1 MSLNTALKSIGK
13 FILNV
18 LTTPSD
24 GIYPIKRLTNDD
36 RTKIYYAKEK
46 KIFNPDYLTEND
58 LPSYLTARIGIDR
71 NIPLDYQAAK
81 LSCAKYYGLQLDNG
95 KIQGTAT
102 GPFANF
108 VLLKGDAK
116 YGSLRYKT
124 AVDGYV
130 NFSRIWSDPSFNN
143 YGTAGTDMIEWEYRP
158 EYSNG
163 SERQSKGS
171 ERQSKYDGAYHFFKD
186 DRNKNLEAYGTA
198 NSSNL
203 FYNDTATFAGN
214 IPSKLIPVSAF
225 HKYYPDS
232 TDPNSKNSYYASPDA
247 IKNQT
252 IGAFIQ
258 NSTSQT
264 NTIQSQ
270 AVGVDAN
277 SGTTIMSP
285 FFVGAGGKTNIIS
298 IYKRMFRSPKPGNET
313 ANSTGQFRAS
323 AERYTTNLDIGVNN
337 YNNYAAIYPE
347 NSKAA
352 VVEKSTVLSGPFL
365 DYLKENGGVVDEIKI
380 DNRSFAKANTDINE
394 IGEQDEYNSLLPTK
408 NKRDMYL
415 NDSDQSRD
423 LIFFYFYDLV
433 NEIYIPFRAT
443 ISSITDNNT
452 ADWETVKY
460 MGRADNLYV
469 YKGFSRDATFTFKVY
484 ANSIRELVP
493 MWKRINYLVG
503 LTRPSG
509 YTGKATVTNKT
520 LENVRT
526 AENAT
531 QDLLNNAE
539 TDEQRQILSEI
550 LTNLNNAIA
559 TTGAESGFIVPPMI
573 RFRIGDLYDD
583 QPAILKNVAISIPE
597 DATWETL
604 RDDTYKYFFGT
615 NKTKELTI
623 DATSKQLPNII
634 DVTVQLSLIERKQ
647 SITNENH
654 FGPKERDNDWEMK
667 MGSGDFVAS

>member
-36 RTKIYYAKEK
+36 RTKIYYAKEN
-46 KIFNPDYLTEND
+46 ILFNPDYLTEND
-58 LPSYLTARIGIDR
+58 LPSDLTARIG
-71 NIPLDYQAAK
+71 LDKNMMAPSFNYKTAK
-81 LSCAKYYGLQLDNG
+81 LSSKEYIGLQLDNG

-124 AVDGYV
+124 AMDGYV

-143 YGTAGTDMIEWEYRP
+143 YGTAGTDMLEWEYRP
-158 EYSNG
+158 EYSN
-163 SERQSKGS
+163 KS

-186 DRNKNLEAYGTA
+186 DRNNNLGAYSNI

-203 FYNDTATFAGN
+203 FYNDILTSVGN
-214 IPSKLIPVSAF
+214 SPPEMMPVSAF

-232 TDPNSKNSYYASPDA
+232 KDPNNKDSQYASPDS
-247 IKNQT
+247 IRDET
-252 IGAFIQ
+252 IGTTVE
-258 NSTSQT
+258 SSP
-264 NTIQSQ
+264 
-270 AVGVDAN
+270 VDVVSADR
-277 SGTTIMSP
+277 
-285 FFVGAGGKTNIIS
+285 TNIIS
-298 IYKRMFRSPKPGNET
+298 TYKRMVRNPKPANET
-313 ANSTGQFRAS
+313 TGTGQFRAS
-323 AERYTTNLDIGVNN
+323 AERYTTNLDIGVHED
-337 YNNYAAIYPE
+337 NNYAAIYPK
-347 NSKAA
+347 NSKAD

-408 NKRDMYL
+408 NKLDVYL
-415 NDSDQSRD
+415 NNSDQSRD

-509 YTGKATVTNKT
+509 YTGKATVTN
-520 LENVRT
+520 
-526 AENAT
+526 
-531 QDLLNNAE
+531 NNFTNSSNSDGTTSPPGIGDDPRSIGE
-539 TDEQRQILSEI
+539 VTIFTNTDKDIS
-550 LTNLNNAIA
+550 

-583 QPAILKNVAISIPE
+583 QPAILRNVAISIPD

-604 RDDTYKYFFGT
+604 RDDTYKYFFG
-615 NKTKELTI
+615 KTKELTI

-634 DVTVQLSLIERKQ
+634 DVTVQLALIERKQ

>member
-24 GIYPIKRLTNDD
+24 GIYPIKRLTSDD
-36 RTKIYYAKEK
+36 RIKIYYYAKEN

-58 LPSYLTARIGIDR
+58 LPSYLTARIGVDR
-71 NIPLDYQAAK
+71 NIPLNYQAAK
-81 LSCAKYYGLQLDNG
+81 LSSAKYNGLQLDNG

-124 AVDGYV
+124 AMDGYV
-130 NFSRIWSDPSFNN
+130 NFSRVWSNPSLNN
-143 YGTAGTDMIEWEYRP
+143 YGTAGTGMIQWDYRP
-158 EYSNG
+158 EYSN
-163 SERQSKGS
+163 GS

-186 DRNKNLEAYGTA
+186 DRNNNLEAYSTT

-214 IPSKLIPVSAF
+214 LPSKLIPVSAF

-232 TDPNSKNSYYASPDA
+232 IDPNSKYSYYASPDA

-285 FFVGAGGKTNIIS
+285 FSVGAGSKTNIIS
-298 IYKRMFRSPKPGNET
+298 TYKRMVRNPKPANET
-313 ANSTGQFRAS
+313 TGTGQFRAS
-323 AERYTTNLDIGVNN
+323 AERYTTNLDIGVHED
-337 YNNYAAIYPE
+337 NNYAAIYPK
-347 NSKAA
+347 NSKAD

-408 NKRDMYL
+408 NKLDVYL
-415 NDSDQSRD
+415 NNSDQSRD

-509 YTGKATVTNKT
+509 YTGKATVTN
-520 LENVRT
+520 
-526 AENAT
+526 
-531 QDLLNNAE
+531 NNFTNSSNSDGTTSPPGIGDDPRSIGE
-539 TDEQRQILSEI
+539 VTIFTNTDKDIS
-550 LTNLNNAIA
+550 

-583 QPAILKNVAISIPE
+583 QPAILRNVAISIPD

-604 RDDTYKYFFGT
+604 RDDTYKYFFGKRKGPT
-615 NKTKELTI
+615 NI
-623 DATSKQLPNII
+623 NSISNI
-634 DVTVQLSLIERKQ
+634 
-647 SITNENH
+647 
-654 FGPKERDNDWEMK
+654 
-667 MGSGDFVAS
+667 

>member
-1 MSLNTALKSIGK
+1 
-13 FILNV
+13 
-18 LTTPSD
+18 
-24 GIYPIKRLTNDD
+24 
-36 RTKIYYAKEK
+36 
-46 KIFNPDYLTEND
+46 
-58 LPSYLTARIGIDR
+58 
-71 NIPLDYQAAK
+71 
-81 LSCAKYYGLQLDNG
+81 
-95 KIQGTAT
+95 
-102 GPFANF
+102 
-108 VLLKGDAK
+108 
-116 YGSLRYKT
+116 
-124 AVDGYV
+124 
-130 NFSRIWSDPSFNN
+130 
-143 YGTAGTDMIEWEYRP
+143 
-158 EYSNG
+158 
-163 SERQSKGS
+163 
-171 ERQSKYDGAYHFFKD
+171 
-186 DRNKNLEAYGTA
+186 
-198 NSSNL
+198 
-203 FYNDTATFAGN
+203 
-214 IPSKLIPVSAF
+214 VSAF

-232 TDPNSKNSYYASPDA
+232 IDPNSKYSYYASPDA

-285 FFVGAGGKTNIIS
+285 FFVGAGSKTNIIS
-298 IYKRMFRSPKPGNET
+298 IYKRMVRNLKPANET
-313 ANSTGQFRAS
+313 TGTAQFRAS
-323 AERYTTNLDIGVNN
+323 AERYTTNLDIGVHE

-347 NSKAA
+347 NSKAD

-460 MGRADNLYV
+460 MGRADNLYI

-509 YTGKATVTNKT
+509 YTGKATVTNEDT
-520 LENVRT
+520 T
-526 AENAT
+526 AVNEFANGLGLGDNYIDT
-531 QDLLNNAE
+531 SG
-539 TDEQRQILSEI
+539 R
-550 LTNLNNAIA
+550 
-559 TTGAESGFIVPPMI
+559 ESQFIVPPMI

-583 QPAILKNVAISIPE
+583 QPAILRNVAISIPD

-604 RDDTYKYFFGT
+604 RDDTYKYFFG
-615 NKTKELTI
+615 KTKELTI

-634 DVTVQLSLIERKQ
+634 DVTVQLALIERKQ

-654 FGPKERDNDWEMK
+654 FGPKERENDWEMK

>member
-1 MSLNTALKSIGK
+1 
-13 FILNV
+13 
-18 LTTPSD
+18 
-24 GIYPIKRLTNDD
+24 
-36 RTKIYYAKEK
+36 
-46 KIFNPDYLTEND
+46 
-58 LPSYLTARIGIDR
+58 LTARIGIDR
-71 NIPLDYQAAK
+71 NIPLNYQTAK
-81 LSCAKYYGLQLDNG
+81 LSSAKYNGLQLDNG

-124 AVDGYV
+124 AMDGYV

-143 YGTAGTDMIEWEYRP
+143 YGTSGTGTIEWEYRP

-163 SERQSKGS
+163 SERQSK
-171 ERQSKYDGAYHFFKD
+171 YDGAYHFFRD

-198 NSSNL
+198 NRSNL

-214 IPSKLIPVSAF
+214 IPSTLIPVSAF
-225 HKYYPDS
+225 HKYYPNS
-232 TDPNSKNSYYASPDA
+232 IDPNKKDSYYASPEA

-252 IGAFIQ
+252 VGAYIQ
-258 NSTSQT
+258 FSAPQT
-264 NTIQSQ
+264 NTIQSRI
-270 AVGVDAN
+270 VGVDAN
-277 SGTTIMSP
+277 SGTTIMSSV
-285 FFVGAGGKTNIIS
+285 FVLPASETNIIS
-298 IYKRMFRSPKPGNET
+298 IYKRMFRNPKPGNET
-313 ANSTGQFRAS
+313 AGSTGQFRAS
-323 AERYTTNLDIGVNN
+323 AERYTTNLDIGVNE

-347 NSKAA
+347 NSKAD

-415 NDSDQSRD
+415 NDSDQSKD

-460 MGRADNLYV
+460 MGRADNLYI

-559 TTGAESGFIVPPMI
+559 TTGAESQFIVPPMI

-583 QPAILKNVAISIPE
+583 QPAILRNVAISIPD

-604 RDDTYKYFFGT
+604 RDDTYKYFFG
-615 NKTKELTI
+615 KTKELTI

-634 DVTVQLSLIERKQ
+634 DVTVQLALIERKQ

-654 FGPKERDNDWEMK
+654 FGPKERENDWEMK
-667 MGSGDFVAS
+667 MQETDFVAS

>member
-36 RTKIYYAKEK
+36 RRNIYYARED
-46 KIFNPDYLTEND
+46 KIFNPDYLTKND
-58 LPSYLTARIGIDR
+58 LPSDLTARIGIDR
-71 NIPLDYQAAK
+71 NIPLNYQTAK
-81 LSCAKYYGLQLDNG
+81 LSSAKYNGLQLDNG

-124 AVDGYV
+124 AMDGYV

-143 YGTAGTDMIEWEYRP
+143 YGTSGTGIIQWEYRP
-158 EYSNG
+158 EYSN
-163 SERQSKGS
+163 GS

-186 DRNKNLEAYGTA
+186 DGNNNLGAYSTA

-232 TDPNSKNSYYASPDA
+232 IDPNSKYSYYASPDA

-285 FFVGAGGKTNIIS
+285 FFVGAGSKTNIIS
-298 IYKRMFRSPKPGNET
+298 IYKRMVRNLKPANET
-313 ANSTGQFRAS
+313 TGTAQFRAS
-323 AERYTTNLDIGVNN
+323 AERYTTNLDIGVHE

-347 NSKAA
+347 NSKAD

-460 MGRADNLYV
+460 MGRADNLYI

-509 YTGKATVTNKT
+509 YTGKATVTNEDT
-520 LENVRT
+520 T
-526 AENAT
+526 AVNEFANGLGLGDNYIDT
-531 QDLLNNAE
+531 SG
-539 TDEQRQILSEI
+539 R
-550 LTNLNNAIA
+550 
-559 TTGAESGFIVPPMI
+559 ESQFIVPPMI

-583 QPAILKNVAISIPE
+583 QPAILRNVAISIPD

-604 RDDTYKYFFGT
+604 RDDTYKYFFG
-615 NKTKELTI
+615 KTKELTI

-634 DVTVQLSLIERKQ
+634 DVTVQLALIERKQ

-654 FGPKERDNDWEMK
+654 FGPKERENDWEMK

>member
-18 LTTPSD
+18 LTNPSD

-36 RTKIYYAKEK
+36 RTKIYYAKEDR
-46 KIFNPDYLTEND
+46 IFNPDYLTKND
-58 LPSYLTARIGIDR
+58 LPSDLTARIG
-71 NIPLDYQAAK
+71 LDKNMMAPSFNYKTAK
-81 LSCAKYYGLQLDNG
+81 LSSKEYIGLQLDNG

-124 AVDGYV
+124 AMDGYV

-143 YGTAGTDMIEWEYRP
+143 YGTSGTGTIEWEYRP

-163 SERQSKGS
+163 SER
-171 ERQSKYDGAYHFFKD
+171 RSKYYGAYHFFRD

-198 NSSNL
+198 NRSNL

-214 IPSKLIPVSAF
+214 IPSTLIPVSAF
-225 HKYYPDS
+225 HKYYPNS
-232 TDPNSKNSYYASPDA
+232 IDPNKKDSYYASPDA

-252 IGAFIQ
+252 IGAYIQ
-258 NSTSQT
+258 FSTSQT
-264 NTIQSQ
+264 NTIQSRI
-270 AVGVDAN
+270 VGVDAN
-277 SGTTIMSP
+277 SGTTIMSSV
-285 FFVGAGGKTNIIS
+285 FVLPASETNIIS
-298 IYKRMFRSPKPGNET
+298 IYKRMFRNPKPGNET
-313 ANSTGQFRAS
+313 AGSTGQFRAS
-323 AERYTTNLDIGVNN
+323 AERYTTNLDIGVNE

-347 NSKAA
+347 NSKAD

-415 NDSDQSRD
+415 NDSDQSKD

-460 MGRADNLYV
+460 MGRADNLYI

-520 LENVRT
+520 LENIRT

-531 QDLLNNAE
+531 QALLDSSG
-539 TDEQRQILSEI
+539 TDEQRQALSEV

-559 TTGAESGFIVPPMI
+559 TTGAESQFIVPPMI

-583 QPAILKNVAISIPE
+583 QPAILRNVAISIPD

-604 RDDTYKYFFGT
+604 RDDTYKYFFG
-615 NKTKELTI
+615 KTKELTI

-634 DVTVQLSLIERKQ
+634 DVTVQLALIERKQ

-654 FGPKERDNDWEMK
+654 FGPKERENDWEMK

>member
-36 RTKIYYAKEK
+36 RTKIYYAKEDR
-46 KIFNPDYLTEND
+46 IFNPDYLTKND
-58 LPSYLTARIGIDR
+58 LPSDLTARIG
-71 NIPLDYQAAK
+71 LDKNMMAPSFNYKTAK
-81 LSCAKYYGLQLDNG
+81 LSSKEYIGLQLDNG

-143 YGTAGTDMIEWEYRP
+143 YGTAGTDMIQWDYRP
-158 EYSNG
+158 EYSD
-163 SERQSKGS
+163 GS

-214 IPSKLIPVSAF
+214 IPSTLIPVSAF
-225 HKYYPDS
+225 HKYYPNS
-232 TDPNSKNSYYASPDA
+232 IDPNKKDSYYASPDA

-252 IGAFIQ
+252 IGASIQ

-277 SGTTIMSP
+277 SGATIMSP

-460 MGRADNLYV
+460 MGRADSLYV

-509 YTGKATVTNKT
+509 YTGKATVTN
-520 LENVRT
+520 
-526 AENAT
+526 
-531 QDLLNNAE
+531 NNFTNSSNSE
-539 TDEQRQILSEI
+539 GTTSPPVIGDDSRSIGEVTIFTNTDKDIS
-550 LTNLNNAIA
+550 

-583 QPAILKNVAISIPE
+583 QPAILRNVAISIPD

-634 DVTVQLSLIERKQ
+634 DVTVQLALIERKQ

>member
-1 MSLNTALKSIGK
+1 LGGL
-13 FILNV
+13 
-18 LTTPSD
+18 
-24 GIYPIKRLTNDD
+24 KRLEGVGLVAVLKQ
-36 RTKIYYAKEK
+36 RV
-46 KIFNPDYLTEND
+46 LH
-58 LPSYLTARIGIDR
+58 SYLTARIGKDR

-163 SERQSKGS
+163 SERQSKYDGA
-171 ERQSKYDGAYHFFKD
+171 RQSKYDGAYHFFRD

-198 NSSNL
+198 NRSNL

-225 HKYYPDS
+225 HKYYPNS
-232 TDPNSKNSYYASPDA
+232 IDPNKKDSYYASPDA

-252 IGAFIQ
+252 VGAYIQ
-258 NSTSQT
+258 FSAPQT
-264 NTIQSQ
+264 ITIQSRI
-270 AVGVDAN
+270 VGVDAY
-277 SGTTIMSP
+277 SGTTIMSSV
-285 FFVGAGGKTNIIS
+285 FVDAGSETNIIS
-298 IYKRMFRSPKPGNET
+298 IYKRMFRNPKPGNET
-313 ANSTGQFRAS
+313 AGSTGQFRAS
-323 AERYTTNLDIGVNN
+323 AERYTTNLDIGVNE

-347 NSKAA
+347 NSKAD

-460 MGRADNLYV
+460 MGRADNLYI

-509 YTGKATVTNKT
+509 YTGKATVTNEDT
-520 LENVRT
+520 T
-526 AENAT
+526 AVNEFANGLGLGDNYIDT
-531 QDLLNNAE
+531 SG
-539 TDEQRQILSEI
+539 R
-550 LTNLNNAIA
+550 
-559 TTGAESGFIVPPMI
+559 ESGFIVPPMI

-583 QPAILKNVAISIPE
+583 QPAILRNVAISIPE

-654 FGPKERDNDWEMK
+654 FGPKERENDWEMK

>member
-36 RTKIYYAKEK
+36 RTKIYYAKEDR
-46 KIFNPDYLTEND
+46 IFNPDYLTKND
-58 LPSYLTARIGIDR
+58 LPSDLTARIG
-71 NIPLDYQAAK
+71 LDKNMMAPSFNYKTAK
-81 LSCAKYYGLQLDNG
+81 LSSKEYIGLQLDNG

-124 AVDGYV
+124 AMDGYV

-143 YGTAGTDMIEWEYRP
+143 YGTAGTDMIQWDYRP

-163 SERQSKGS
+163 SDRRRLS
-171 ERQSKYDGAYHFFKD
+171 GAYHFFRD

-198 NSSNL
+198 NRSNL

-225 HKYYPDS
+225 HKYYPNS
-232 TDPNSKNSYYASPDA
+232 IDPNKKDSYYASPDA

-252 IGAFIQ
+252 VGAYIQ
-258 NSTSQT
+258 FSAPQT
-264 NTIQSQ
+264 NTIQSRI
-270 AVGVDAN
+270 VGVDAN
-277 SGTTIMSP
+277 SGTTIMSSV
-285 FFVGAGGKTNIIS
+285 FVDAGSETNIIS
-298 IYKRMFRSPKPGNET
+298 IYKRMFRNPKPGNET
-313 ANSTGQFRAS
+313 AGTGQFRAS
-323 AERYTTNLDIGVNN
+323 AERYTTNLDIGVHED
-337 YNNYAAIYPE
+337 NNYAAIYPE

-460 MGRADNLYV
+460 MGRADSLYV

-583 QPAILKNVAISIPE
+583 QPAILRNVAISIPD

-604 RDDTYKYFFGT
+604 RDDTYKYFFGK
-615 NKTKELTI
+615 NKELTI

-634 DVTVQLSLIERKQ
+634 DVTVQLALIERKQ